1 MKTKMHRYYKIALVP
16 VVLLLIQSCF
26 VAKVYERPEVKT
38 AQLYRMEHQPTDSA
52 SIADIPWQDVFTD
65 TLLQGYIKK
74 ALNNNL
80 DIRIAIQNIEVAEAY
95 LKQGKAGN
103 LPTLNAQG
111 NYTALHPSDYGQYA
125 GTDKDILN
133 QYDLTAS
140 LSWEADIWGKIH
152 SQKRAMKAKYLQT
165 LAAQKAVQTKLIA
178 SVASLYYQLLA
189 LDEQAEIARTSIEN
203 RKNSLEVTKALKKA
217 GIPNVTEV
225 AVKQTEAQIYNA
237 QIILVNLEKSTRLLE
252 NTLSILLAEPPH
264 TIARSGLDQQHINTG
279 LKTGV
284 PALLLENRPD
294 VLAAEYSLKNA
305 FELTNVAKA
314 NFYPSLTLTASA
326 GFRSLELDHWFSTNA
341 IFSSIAAG
349 LFQPILNG
357 RKIRTQ
363 YEVSLSQKE
372 IALLNYKK
380 TLLQAGKEVSDA
392 LEGYRSATKVIDIQ
406 KKQVEALQLA
416 TDYSQQLLKYGL
428 ANYLEVLTARQQALS
443 AQLQLVDSRYQQLYS
458 MVDLYQA
465 LGGGWQ

>member
-1 MKTKMHRYYKIALVP
+1 MIINIRKYYKFAFVP
-16 VVLLLIQSCF
+16 VALLLIQSCF
-26 VAKVYERPEVKT
+26 VAKVYEQPEVET
-38 AQLYRMEHQPTDSA
+38 QALYRMDHQPADST
-52 SIADIPWQDVFTD
+52 SIADIPWREVFTD
-65 TLLQGYIKK
+65 PLLQGYIDT
-74 ALNNNL
+74 ALINNL
-80 DIRIAIQNIEVAEAY
+80 DIRIAIQNIKAAEAY

-103 LPTLNAQG
+103 LPTLNVQG
-111 NYTALHPSDYGQYA
+111 NYTMLSPSEYGQFA
-125 GTDKDILN
+125 GTGEDVLN
-133 QYDLTAS
+133 QYDLTAN
-140 LSWEADIWGKIH
+140 LSWEADIWGKIR
-152 SQKRAMKAKYLQT
+152 SQKRALKAQYLQS

-178 SVASLYYQLLA
+178 SVASLYYQLTA
-189 LDEQAEIARTSIEN
+189 LDEQAEIAKTSIEN

-217 GIPNVTEV
+217 GIPSVTEV

-237 QIILVNLEKSTRLLE
+237 QIILVNLQNNIHLLE
-252 NTLSILLAEPPH
+252 NTFSILLAEPPH
-264 TIARSGLDQQHINTG
+264 SIARSDMDQQQISTG

-294 VLAAEYSLKNA
+294 VVAAEYNLMNA

-326 GFRSLELDHWFSTNA
+326 GFKSLELSNWFSANA
-341 IFSSIAAG
+341 LFSSVAAG

-363 YEVSLSQKE
+363 YEVALSQKE
-372 IALLNYKK
+372 IALLSYQK

-392 LEGYRSATKVIDIQ
+392 LQNYKSATKVIDIQ
-406 KKQVEALQLA
+406 HKQVEALKLA
-416 TDYSQQLLKYGL
+416 TNYSQQLLKYGL

-443 AQLQLVDSRYQQLYS
+443 AQLNLVDSRYQQLLS
-458 MVDLYQA
+458 MVNLYQA